1 MFPPTYMTPEEREV
15 ANFLINQIPNQIWEC
30 DLIMRDCFGDSE
42 FDLMSWLKWL
52 SVDLCESDKFKI
64 EVKL

>member
-1 MFPPTYMTPEEREV
+1 MTPEEREV
-15 ANFLINQIPNQIWEC
+15 ANFLIDQIPNQIWEC

-52 SVDLCESDKFKI
+52 SVYLYESDKFKI

>member
-30 DLIMRDCFGDSE
+30 DLIMRDCFGDIT
-42 FDLMSWLKWL
+42 FDLQDWLKQL
-52 SVDLCESDKFKI
+52 SVSLCRSDKFKI